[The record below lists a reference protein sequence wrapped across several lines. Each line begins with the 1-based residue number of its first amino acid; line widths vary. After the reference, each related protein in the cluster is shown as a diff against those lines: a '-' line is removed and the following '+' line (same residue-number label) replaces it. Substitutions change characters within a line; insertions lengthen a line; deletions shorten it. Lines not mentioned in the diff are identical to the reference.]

1 MLRLTE
7 NVGVDIV
14 VDVVGGAD
22 LLHSVASL
30 RYGGRIALLG
40 LLDKEDGA
48 VSLTQPLLYGGK
60 TSESLRD
67 LPLSACFFLSFSNSR
82 AVF

>member
-1 MLRLTE
+1 
-7 NVGVDIV
+7 V

-40 LLDKEDGA
+40 LLDKEDKP

-60 TSESLRD
+60 TSKL
-67 LPLSACFFLSFSNSR
+67 F
-82 AVF
+82 

>member
-1 MLRLTE
+1 
-7 NVGVDIV
+7 V

-40 LLDKEDGA
+40 LLDRKDEP

-60 TSESLRD
+60 TSKLSVILRSC
-67 LPLSACFFLSFSNSR
+67 PSFD
-82 AVF
+82 FHGLTQ

>member
-1 MLRLTE
+1 
-7 NVGVDIV
+7 V

-40 LLDKEDGA
+40 LLDKEDKP

-60 TSESLRD
+60 TSKLLLKPCGVDLSL
-67 LPLSACFFLSFSNSR
+67 
-82 AVF
+82 V

>member
-1 MLRLTE
+1 M
-7 NVGVDIV
+7 

-22 LLHSVASL
+22 LLHSVNSL

-40 LLDKEDGA
+40 VLNKEDEP

-60 TSESLRD
+60 SSKLPKTGIWCVFDVLCAD
-67 LPLSACFFLSFSNSR
+67 LC
-82 AVF
+82 VK